1 MHLGS
6 LVPCHVRHLSAPEC
20 ANCLTREEFHTLMKT
35 LADLVAAQAL
45 TAQAVTD
52 AAARVAAAI
61 AAVPAAEDL
70 SPAVDAESALQASLA
85 AIAPAPAPAS

>member
-1 MHLGS
+1 MHLGN

-52 AAARVAAAI
+52 AAARVVAAI

-70 SPAVDAESALQASLA
+70 TSAVDAESALQAQLA
-85 AIAPAPAPAS
+85 GIAPAPAPVS